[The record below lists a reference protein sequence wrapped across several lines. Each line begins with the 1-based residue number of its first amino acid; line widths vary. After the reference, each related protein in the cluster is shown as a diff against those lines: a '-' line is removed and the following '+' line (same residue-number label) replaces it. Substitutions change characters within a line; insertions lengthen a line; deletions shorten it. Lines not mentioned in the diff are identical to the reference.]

1 VFLDDEKNKAALNNV
16 PLEELDVNSIGKIL
30 RFHDEFQP
38 AGGNVNF
45 VMPLGGNE
53 IKLRTYERGVERET
67 LACGTGI
74 VSSGIIPVIKGI
86 SNSPVNVLVQSGEH
100 LTVNFDSDGSKI
112 TNLSLTG
119 SARKISEGDLKI

>member
-1 VFLDDEKNKAALNNV
+1 
-16 PLEELDVNSIGKIL
+16 L

-74 VSSGIIPVIKGI
+74 VSSGIISVIKGI
-86 SNSPVNVLVQSGEH
+86 SKSPVNVLVQSGEH
-100 LTVNFDSDGSKI
+100 LTVNFDSDSSKI